1 MRRLFSFPPFLKPAV
16 AAAIMVATFTGRV
29 EAVVEVGLGPENIVI
44 LVNDLV
50 PESVE
55 LGAYYAAKRGIPT
68 ENICHLETGKGEMIS
83 RDDFDKQIAAPLRD
97 FFNKRLGKMRIQLPE
112 GELVLRMSKKQ
123 IHCLVP
129 IYGVPVKIDG
139 FKSVKEIHKSM
150 AAGVDSELALLP
162 KGGHLLGGAIQN
174 FYFGQ
179 DQPFNEFFARHMV
192 LVCRLDGPSPEIVR
206 RMIDDAL
213 WAEEHGLQG
222 RAYFDVRNIN
232 EGGYA
237 QGDKWIRDAYQKTK
251 EAGMP
256 SYLDEKAEVMSIGQK
271 MPEACYY
278 LGWYMEKVSGAIARP
293 EFRFQRGAVAY
304 HLHSFSAMTV
314 RTTKDRWVGPLLA
327 RGAACTMGA
336 VYEPYL
342 TGTPYLDIFTDRLL
356 KGYTFAESA
365 YMSQRL
371 LSWMA
376 VFLGDPLYRPFAKP
390 FRQPEGKTGDAKNE
404 PPAPK
409 KSDTGGRKQKP

>member
-1 MRRLFSFPPFLKPAV
+1 MRRLFPFVATAV
-16 AAAIMVATFTGRV
+16 ITVIMVATFAGPV
-29 EAVVEVGLGPENIVI
+29 EAAVEVGLGPENIVI
-44 LVNDLV
+44 LVNDRV
-50 PESVE
+50 PASVE
-55 LGAYYAAKRGIPT
+55 LGSYYAAQRGVPT
-68 ENICHLETGKGEMIS
+68 ENILHLKTGQGELIT
-83 RDDFDKQIAAPLRD
+83 RDDFDKQIVAPLRD
-97 FFNKRLGKMRIQLPE
+97 FLNKRLGRMRVRLPE

-123 IHCLVP
+123 IRCLVP
-129 IYGVPVKIDG
+129 VYGVPVKIDG
-139 FKSVKEIHKSM
+139 FKSVKNMYKSM
-150 AAGVDSELALLP
+150 AAGVDSELTLLP
-162 KGGHLLGGAIQN
+162 KGGHLLGGAIQSP
-174 FYFGQ
+174 YFAE
-179 DQPFNEFFARHMV
+179 DRPFNEGLARHML
-192 LVCRLDGPSPEIVR
+192 LVCRLDGPSPKIVR

-232 EGGYA
+232 KGGYA

-251 EAGMP
+251 AAGIP
-256 SYLDEKAEVMSIGQK
+256 SYLDQKAEVMSIGQS
-271 MPEACYY
+271 MPEACFY
-278 LGWYMEKVSGAIARP
+278 LGWYMPNVSGAIARP
-293 EFRFQRGAVAY
+293 QFRFQRGAVAY
-304 HLHSFSAMTV
+304 HLHSFSAMKL
-314 RTTKDRWVGPLLA
+314 RTTKERWAGPLLA

-371 LSWMA
+371 LSWMM

-390 FRQPEGKTGDAKNE
+390 FRQPEGDAGGAKKE

-409 KSDTGGRKQKP
+409 KSDTDGSSSKR